1 MLLLKLLQRSC
12 SQRSSLVLGYGPLG
26 YVSRFS
32 WQYFSWQQARL
43 WLLLLAL
50 SALSACAPSEA
61 QSVNP
66 DQAKRPVPAVAAT
79 ATRSSV
85 PLLVNTTGTAQAYTT
100 VAVQSQV
107 TGQLTGVFF
116 REGQEVKQ
124 GDLLFTIDSRSLQ
137 AAVAQAE
144 ANRAKAIAQVGQAQ
158 AQLAQAKAQAAEA
171 RANVTKSVAEAN
183 NADVQA
189 RRYTSLLS
197 EGAVTNEQADQLRT
211 TADSQRA
218 TVAADQSAVGNADAA
233 VNSAAANVQTTQ
245 AAVSAADADVANAK
259 VQLSYASIYA
269 PTEGRLGKLNVNQGN
284 LVTASTNTPL
294 VTISQIRPIYV
305 GFSIPQRLLPE
316 LKQYQAQGNL
326 QVEAKPAQGNGSP
339 VRGELVFVDSGVDTT
354 TGMIQLK
361 ASFTNTEGS
370 LTPGQFV
377 NVSLKLAQQPNAI
390 VVPTPA
396 IQTGQQGSFV
406 YVIKPDKTVE
416 ARPVTAGQT
425 VTIGQNAAS
434 QTVIKSG
441 LQAGDR
447 VVVDGQFNLAP
458 GAQVQ
463 EKPAGSATQNQ
474 SQTQLQTQPQN

>member
-1 MLLLKLLQRSC
+1 MHPFSFKLSQRPLQCSDAARSPLVLNSAWQHSWRQLRLWFLLL
-12 SQRSSLVLGYGPLG
+12 SLG
-26 YVSRFS
+26 
-32 WQYFSWQQARL
+32 
-43 WLLLLAL
+43 
-50 SALSACAPSEA
+50 ALSACAASEA
-61 QSVNP
+61 QSANP
-66 DQAKRPVPAVAAT
+66 SPAKRPVPVVAAT

-85 PLLVNTTGTAQAYTT
+85 PLLVNTTGTAQAYAT

-116 REGQEVKQ
+116 KEGQEVKQ

-233 VNSAAANVQTTQ
+233 INSAAANVQTTQ

-284 LVTASTNTPL
+284 LVTANSTSTPL

-316 LKQYQAQGNL
+316 LKQYQMQGNL
-326 QVEAKPAQGNGSP
+326 QVEAKPAQGNGSA
-339 VRGELVFVDSGVDTT
+339 VRGELVFVDSGVDPT
-354 TGMIQLK
+354 TGTIQLK
-361 ASFTNTEGS
+361 ASFTNTEGR

-377 NVSLKLAQQPNAI
+377 NVSLKLAQEPNAI

-406 YVIKPDKTVE
+406 YLLKSDKTVE

-425 VTIGQNAAS
+425 VTTGQAAS

-474 SQTQLQTQPQN
+474 SQTQSQTQP